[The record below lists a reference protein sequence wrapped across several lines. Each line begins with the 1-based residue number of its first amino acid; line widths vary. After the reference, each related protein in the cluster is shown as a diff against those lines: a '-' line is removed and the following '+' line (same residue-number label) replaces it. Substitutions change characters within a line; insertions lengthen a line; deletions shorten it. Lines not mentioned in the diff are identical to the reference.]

1 MATHKHVGCAEKKL
15 HKEKKKKKKRKGS
28 RKQSK
33 LQRVIAN
40 AHRHTFMECLS
51 WKDNPERITYTT
63 FN

>member
-15 HKEKKKKKKRKGS
+15 HKEKKKKKGS